1 MLKNYCKIALRNLLR
16 RKAFSLINILGLA
29 FGIAVCLIIYIYVS
43 YEKSYDTFNVN
54 ADNIYRMENVRY
66 YTSGIDS
73 SAGCIAKLGP
83 ALKEEFPEIVDFTR
97 LRKISALISV
107 NNQYYNEK
115 NILWADSSLLTMF
128 SFPLISGSANKAL
141 TGKYSAVITRDIAE
155 KYFGN
160 PDVVGKTI
168 KIGGTDFKITG
179 VAENIPPN
187 SYIQF
192 DILLSFN
199 TQLNDRFCWGC
210 NNNNTYI
217 LVRPGTQ
224 KSVLQA
230 KLPLI
235 VYKLHNRQESGFDR
249 AYFLQ
254 PLKDIHL
261 HSNLRTELGKNGNVE
276 TVYFL
281 SLLALIIL
289 LIAWIN
295 YINLSTARSVERAK
309 EVGLRKVIGAGF
321 WTLVRQFLLESFIIN
336 LLAVVL
342 SLLIVEITFP
352 YWTELTGVPAS
363 ISFWT
368 STDVMM
374 LLLVLI
380 FANPIAAGIY
390 PAFVLSSY
398 SPAFILR
405 GGFKSSS
412 KGIFVRKGLV
422 IFQFAISVI
431 LIAGIVIVE
440 QQLSFMRNKN
450 LGINIKQK
458 LVVNVP
464 TNLGKG
470 EDRISAYNT
479 FINELRNRSLIKD
492 ATFSSVIPGM
502 ENTDVTGGIR
512 QSEQSFEQGKQ
523 VYFVYVAHNYLD
535 FFDINLVCGRNFFN
549 SELKGLYQN
558 RYNAKGLII
567 NESAAKEFGFSS
579 PEKALGASIIS
590 DKDKI
595 GNVIAV
601 IKDYHQQSLDKEITP
616 SIYEGV
622 TSGNYFIFD
631 IDTKGISGK
640 ISGIKNNFAKMFPG
654 NPFEYNFL
662 DEFFDRQYKADIQT
676 EQILGFFTVLS
687 IFISCLG
694 LIGLSSLMTIQRTK
708 EIGVRKVLGASL
720 KSLLILLSKE
730 FLKWVIVANVF
741 AWPVAYFIMSKWL
754 EDFAYR
760 INISF
765 WIFVLSGGIA
775 LLIALAT
782 VSFQAIKAAAAN
794 PVESLRYE

>member
-1 MLKNYCKIALRNLLR
+1 M
-16 RKAFSLINILGLA
+16 INILGLA

-224 KSVLQA
+224 KSELQA

-235 VYKLHNRQESGFDR
+235 VDKLHNRQESGFDR

-595 GNVIAV
+595 GNVIGV

>member
-1 MLKNYCKIALRNLLR
+1 M
-16 RKAFSLINILGLA
+16 INILGLA

-66 YTSGIDS
+66 YTSGTDS

-128 SFPLISGSANKAL
+128 SFPLISGSASKAL

-160 PDVVGKTI
+160 PDVVGKAI

-224 KSVLQA
+224 KSELQA

-261 HSNLRTELGKNGNVE
+261 RSNLRTELGKNGNVE

-336 LLAVVL
+336 LLAVAL

-368 STDVMM
+368 STDVML

-464 TNLGKG
+464 TDLGKG

-523 VYFVYVAHNYLD
+523 VYFVYVAQNYLN

-595 GNVIAV
+595 GNVIGV

-676 EQILGFFTVLS
+676 EQILGLFTVLS